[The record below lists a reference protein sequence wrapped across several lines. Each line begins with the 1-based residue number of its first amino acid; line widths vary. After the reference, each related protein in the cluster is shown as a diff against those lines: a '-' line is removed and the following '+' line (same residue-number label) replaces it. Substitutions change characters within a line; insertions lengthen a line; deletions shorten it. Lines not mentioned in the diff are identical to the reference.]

1 MKTMMSYSYDPISCV
16 PDVSNASNATTRAV
30 QPLGLSGH
38 LRAAISAWHAERQ
51 ARKADKAV
59 LTKGAEATRKLSDLT
74 AAELH
79 EARFDRGDQ
88 FAQYSFTRFGLL
100 RAGDVLSGMVLAWP
114 KPSDKHR

>member
-1 MKTMMSYSYDPISCV
+1 MKTMMSYSCDPISCV
-16 PDVSNASNATTRAV
+16 SDVSKAAEK
-30 QPLGLSGH
+30 PLGLFGH

-51 ARKADKAV
+51 ARKADAAV
-59 LTKGAEATRKLSDLT
+59 LTIGAKATRKLSDLT

-79 EARFDRGDQ
+79 EARFDRGDR
-88 FAQYSFTRFGLL
+88 FAQSSFTQSGLL